1 MNSKNISSLF
11 VATLIIIVT
20 TKFII
25 SYNSKKA
32 NYTPSFTSLSKDL
45 EMTLQKADQAFKD
58 GDNSRALQLY
68 QQALRSSPYNPPLL
82 NQIGIIRLKL
92 RQYDLAENIYQKLIK
107 LAPEKSFFLINLSLS
122 LLYQKKDME
131 AEIYLQKAISMKT
144 TDPRVFFI
152 RAAMLVRRGE
162 TQGAL
167 KEFSSIKD
175 SKTIFRFLLNELFDN
190 IRNED
195 EFKVFLNKHKPQVK
209 ARIKEWVR
217 SGF

>member
-162 TQGAL
+162 TQDAL

-209 ARIKEWVR
+209 ARIKE
-217 SGF
+217 

>member
-11 VATLIIIVT
+11 VAILIIIAA

-25 SYNSKKA
+25 SYNNKKA
-32 NYTPSFTSLSKDL
+32 NYTPSFISLSKDL

-58 GDNSRALQLY
+58 GHNTRALQLY

-144 TDPRVFFI
+144 TDSRVFFI
-152 RAAMLVRRGE
+152 RAAMLVRRGD
-162 TQGAL
+162 TKGAL
-167 KEFSSIKD
+167 KEFSNIKD

-195 EFKVFLNKHKPQVK
+195 EFKVFLNKHKPQEK
-209 ARIKEWVR
+209 ARIKE
-217 SGF
+217 